1 MAAAPETAEPHP
13 VGRVLV
19 GCAFGSAAR
28 TVKGCARACGPLDDP
43 GPRVV
48 EAVSFGASAMK
59 SRSWKLTC
67 WFWLYRQTRGL
78 RWFVA
83 LVWPLQDLPR
93 RLAIE
98 LELRRCER
106 RWKRG

>member
-1 MAAAPETAEPHP
+1 MVCVQTRQGLRGVHTP
-13 VGRVLV
+13 R
-19 GCAFGSAAR
+19 AF
-28 TVKGCARACGPLDDP
+28 GPLDGP
-43 GPRVV
+43 GPRVA
-48 EAVSFGASAMK
+48 EAVFFGASAMK

-78 RWFVA
+78 RWFA
-83 LVWPLQDLPR
+83 GLVWPLRALPR

-106 RWKRG
+106 RWQRD

>member
-1 MAAAPETAEPHP
+1 MAAAPDTAEPHP
-13 VGRVLV
+13 
-19 GCAFGSAAR
+19 GSRSVRWLR
-28 TVKGCARACGPLDDP
+28 TWVCSQTRQGLRGVKPPGPMAPLDRP

-48 EAVSFGASAMK
+48 EAVFFGSSAMK

-83 LVWPLQDLPR
+83 LV
-93 RLAIE
+93 
-98 LELRRCER
+98 
-106 RWKRG
+106 

>member
-1 MAAAPETAEPHP
+1 
-13 VGRVLV
+13 
-19 GCAFGSAAR
+19 
-28 TVKGCARACGPLDDP
+28 
-43 GPRVV
+43 
-48 EAVSFGASAMK
+48 MK
-59 SRSWKLTC
+59 SRTWKLTC

-78 RWFVA
+78 RWFMA
-83 LVWPLQDLPR
+83 LVWPLHQLPR